1 LASFKPQHTLHPREL
16 RQANRVPAFQ
26 TAQFENGVGFR
37 ELPKKLG
44 QAPILQSIKSAAIGP
59 AINDKSRHPRP
70 SLFELRLQI
79 LG

>member
-1 LASFKPQHTLHPREL
+1 
-16 RQANRVPAFQ
+16 
-26 TAQFENGVGFR
+26 VGFR